1 MFERELEVA
10 LDAVDQAWKH
20 LDDAY
25 QKFQAIPN
33 APANITTEAD
43 RQVQEIVLRHLHA
56 AFPEDSLC
64 AEEATESLN
73 TMPNTGDR
81 LWIVDPID
89 GTRGFAQ
96 KNGEFSVM
104 VGFLERGELA
114 VGIVAQPAAKRLTY
128 AVRGGGCWR
137 RDGGGAPVRCQVGS
151 AASLDQATLTQ
162 SRSKTPGKR
171 SPMVQVLNPA
181 NILESYSA
189 GIKLAFVAR
198 GEADIYLNDYDAF
211 RDWDIAAGHILVT
224 EAGGRATGIAGQ
236 PLRYGIAGAW
246 QRDGLI
252 ATNGRVH
259 DLAIQRL
266 QSLK

>member
-1 MFERELEVA
+1 MFERELDAA
-10 LDAVDQAWKH
+10 LAAVDRAWKY

-25 QKFQAIPN
+25 QKFQVIPN

-43 RQVQEIVLRHLHA
+43 RGVQEIILRHLHA
-56 AFPEDSLC
+56 VFPSDSLC
-64 AEEATESLN
+64 AEESTESLN
-73 TMPNTGDR
+73 AAPNTGDR

-104 VGFLERGELA
+104 VAFVNQGELA
-114 VGIVAQPAAKRLTY
+114 VGVVAQPAAKRLTY

-137 RDGGGAPVRCQVGS
+137 RDDGGEPIRCQVGS
-151 AASLDQATLTQ
+151 ASSLEQATLTQ

-171 SPMVQVLNPA
+171 SPMVQALNPA
-181 NILESYSA
+181 HVLESYSA

-224 EAGGRATGIAGQ
+224 EAGGKVTGIAGQ
-236 PLRYGIAGAW
+236 PLRYGVAGAW
-246 QRDGLI
+246 QRDGLV
-252 ATNGRVH
+252 ATNGLIH
-259 DLAIQRL
+259 DAAIARL
-266 QSLK
+266 GR

>member
-10 LDAVDQAWKH
+10 LAAVDQSWKY

-25 QKFQAIPN
+25 QKFQVIPN
-33 APANITTEAD
+33 APANITTDAD
-43 RQVQEIVLRHLHA
+43 RSVQEIVLRHLHA
-56 AFPEDSLC
+56 AFPADALC

-73 TMPNTGDR
+73 AAPNTGDR
-81 LWIVDPID
+81 LWVVDPID

-104 VGFLERGELA
+104 VAFVDHGEVA

-128 AVRGGGCWR
+128 AIRGGGCWR
-137 RDGGGAPVRCQVGS
+137 RDAGEDPIRCRVGS
-151 AASLDQATLTQ
+151 ASSLDQATLTQ

-171 SPMVQVLNPA
+171 SPMVQALNPA

-211 RDWDIAAGHILVT
+211 RDWDIAAGEILVT
-224 EAGGRATGIAGQ
+224 EAGGRVTGIAGQ
-236 PLRYGIAGAW
+236 KLRYGIEGAW
-246 QRDGLI
+246 QRDGLV
-252 ATNGRVH
+252 ATNGRIH
-259 DLAIQRL
+259 DAAIGRL
-266 QSLK
+266 LSL